1 MLASTNPQ
9 PVLIVKSPSTNK
21 EMKKFLGYE
30 WSSAKGNEG
39 IKYLGGVVDLPVLET
54 VDDDNASEI
63 EDEDSR
69 ILQNMFSLNS
79 INTPLYDP
87 KNNDNPDKINYI
99 IRENFLKNPVEI
111 PESLKDF
118 VTQAR
123 LIDMLDFSIV
133 DFTAAGTASAATS
146 VYPSWI
152 LTDAIIEVDSD
163 GTAA

>member
-1 MLASTNPQ
+1 
-9 PVLIVKSPSTNK
+9 
-21 EMKKFLGYE
+21 MKKFLGYE

-87 KNNDNPDKINYI
+87 KNNDNPDKINYL
-99 IRENFLKNPVEI
+99 IRENFLK
-111 PESLKDF
+111 K
-118 VTQAR
+118 
-123 LIDMLDFSIV
+123 
-133 DFTAAGTASAATS
+133 
-146 VYPSWI
+146 
-152 LTDAIIEVDSD
+152 
-163 GTAA
+163 

>member
-1 MLASTNPQ
+1 
-9 PVLIVKSPSTNK
+9 
-21 EMKKFLGYE
+21 
-30 WSSAKGNEG
+30 
-39 IKYLGGVVDLPVLET
+39 YLGGVIDLPVLET
-54 VDDDNASEI
+54 VDEENASEV

-87 KNNDNPDKINYI
+87 KNNDNPEKINYL

-123 LIDMLDFSIV
+123 LIDMLDFKTV
-133 DFTAAGTASAATS
+133 DFNKSINLSPQIDLSIETQWSLFPLGDVVDVKIGGT
-146 VYPSWI
+146 PSRENN
-152 LTDAIIEVDSD
+152 LY
-163 GTAA
+163 